1 MSPYGGVCDLLHEG
15 VGFSPQE
22 AVSTPKVYPSF
33 NHTHHVKHIQ
43 LIETQ

>member
-15 VGFSPQE
+15 VGFSPGGSVDSQ
-22 AVSTPKVYPSF
+22 SIPTF